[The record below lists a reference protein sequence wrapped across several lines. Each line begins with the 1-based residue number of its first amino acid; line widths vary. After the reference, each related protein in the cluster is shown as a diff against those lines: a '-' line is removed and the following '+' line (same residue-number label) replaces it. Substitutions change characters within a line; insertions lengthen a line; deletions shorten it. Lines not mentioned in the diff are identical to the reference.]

1 MKIEMTANVVIGG
14 WPGLQGQVLTAG
26 REITEEDA
34 HLAIRRGWAEELGE
48 KKPEHPRKAAGSRT
62 SGRGT
67 KSSSLPAD
75 PA

>member
-1 MKIEMTANVVIGG
+1 MKIEMKENVVIGG
-14 WPGLQGQVLTAG
+14 WPGLRGQVLTAG
-26 REITEEDA
+26 REISESDA

-48 KKPEHPRKAAGSRT
+48 KKPEAPRKAAGSKR

-67 KSSSLPAD
+67 KSSSSPAA